1 MARTRMI
8 KPEMWTDAKLGD
20 CSIEARLL
28 FVSSL
33 NFADDNGNLDRS
45 SKQLKAQCFPFDNLD
60 VEDLVQELLSAG
72 RWIEYEVSGTRYLH
86 IKNFLKHQRIDRP
99 SKTSR
104 PTPEQGTIIQRSLDE
119 HSTNTRRALD
129 EPSTSVSLKNGGNS
143 TTRRALDEPST
154 STRAERKGNESKGK
168 ETPPTPSDAVELA
181 NRVVVDQKISK
192 KSDGVFE
199 GFCLAMN
206 LTPNEVLRM
215 GHSWATAKSEY
226 AAWIEAGAIPE
237 LDIWPT
243 VKSLTARFRENNPG
257 ANAPGTPRYF
267 TSAILKAIEVRKIA
281 MPETVVSS
289 IIVGPNGKV
298 LAPNG
303 KPWKHPPAGSVWQP
317 DLKCWLPPTRIE
329 YAIEDAKKL
338 GYLECTLWD
347 LEGNIHPWV
356 QEPLRNR
363 LQIAQDGVK
372 WTGVYL
378 HGKKRE
384 WWPVR
389 EPGWIW
395 KQIVELEQ
403 SYAGKSNWL
412 PPDWQPS
419 NTLEVA

>member
-1 MARTRMI
+1 MAAKRPWLRLYRDAIKSPKIGRLTLEGMGFWAALLMLSEDDGTLPSKEDVSWHLRLTPEETEKHLSEMVRHGLVTRDV
-8 KPEMWTDAKLGD
+8 TDQSRVTYKLHD
-20 CSIEARLL
+20 WEEHQCISDADMTAR
-28 FVSSL
+28 
-33 NFADDNGNLDRS
+33 DR
-45 SKQLKAQCFPFDNLD
+45 KQRQREREKAQKSAVTRD
-60 VEDLVQELLSAG
+60 VTDMSRV
-72 RWIEYEVSGTRYLH
+72 
-86 IKNFLKHQRIDRP
+86 
-99 SKTSR
+99 TSR
-104 PTPEQGTIIQRSLDE
+104 TGHGDV
-119 HSTNTRRALD
+119 TRT
-129 EPSTSVSLKNGGNS
+129 ESESESEK
-143 TTRRALDEPST
+143 RRI
-154 STRAERKGNESKGK
+154 
-168 ETPPTPSDAVELA
+168 PPTP
-181 NRVVVDQKISK
+181 QKQK
-192 KSDGVFE
+192 AAPKPAAAEMVFE

-215 GHSWATAKSEY
+215 GHSWAMAKSEY

-267 TSAILKAIEVRKIA
+267 TSAILKAVEVRKTA

-303 KPWKHPPAGSVWQP
+303 LPWRHPQEGSVWQP
-317 DLKCWLPPTRIE
+317 DMKFWIPPSRIE
-329 YAIEDAKKL
+329 YSIEDAKKL

-378 HGKKRE
+378 YGRKRE
-384 WWPVR
+384 DWPVR
-389 EPGWIW
+389 EPGWVW
-395 KQIVELEQ
+395 KQIVEMEQ
-403 SYAGKSNWL
+403 SKAGQSNLL
-412 PPDWQPS
+412 PPNWQRT
-419 NTLEVA
+419 NDLEVA